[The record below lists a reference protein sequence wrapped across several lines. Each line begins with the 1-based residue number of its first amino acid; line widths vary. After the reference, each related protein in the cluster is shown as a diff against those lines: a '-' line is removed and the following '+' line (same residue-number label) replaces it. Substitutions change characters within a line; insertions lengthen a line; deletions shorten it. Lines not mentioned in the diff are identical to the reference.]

1 MRAQIHQRGKLAGSM
16 SGAAVSQN
24 KSQSVLGIIAGSG
37 RLPGQLVEACEGS
50 GRPVFVLAFQDVT
63 DPETYTHAPHAVVRL
78 ELVGEAL
85 AQLRKAGVAEI
96 VMAGK
101 VRRPSLI
108 GLKPDKATAKLIA
121 HMGSSF
127 FSGDN
132 ALFTSL
138 VAFLEDEGF
147 KVIGAEEVMAD
158 LVAPDGIMGRISP
171 SKQSMADIAKGMKIA
186 KSLGALDIGQAVIVE
201 NSYVLGV
208 EAAEGTDAMIIR
220 CASLKNDERG
230 GVLVKAKK
238 PLQEARV
245 DLPAIGPATVE
256 NVYAAGLLG
265 IAVEAGGS
273 LILDRKQVISR
284 ADTLGIFVIG
294 VRHA

>member
-1 MRAQIHQRGKLAGSM
+1 MSNASVMEGKHPM
-16 SGAAVSQN
+16 
-24 KSQSVLGIIAGSG
+24 LGIIAGSG
-37 RLPGQLVEACEGS
+37 RLPAQLVETCRAT
-50 GRPVFVLAFQDVT
+50 GRPVFVLAFQDTT
-63 DPETYTHAPHAVVRL
+63 DPETYTSVPHAVVRI
-78 ELVGEAL
+78 EAVGEAL
-85 AQLRKAGVAEI
+85 DHLRKAGVTEL

-108 GLKPDKATAKLIA
+108 GLRPDKTTAKLIA

-138 VAFLEDEGF
+138 VSFLEDEGF
-147 KVIGAEEVMAD
+147 KVIGAENIMND
-158 LVAPDGIMGRISP
+158 LITPEGILGKIRP
-171 SKQSMADIAKGMKIA
+171 TKQNMADIEKGMRIA
-186 KSLGALDIGQAVIVE
+186 KALGNMDIGQAVIVE
-201 NSYVLGV
+201 NNYVLGV
-208 EAAEGTDAMIIR
+208 EAAEGTDAMIVR
-220 CASLKNDERG
+220 CASLKTEERG

-256 NVYAAGLLG
+256 NVYAAGLMG

-273 LILDRKQVISR
+273 LILDKAQVISR
-284 ADTLGIFVIG
+284 ADKLGIFVIG

>member
-1 MRAQIHQRGKLAGSM
+1 MSTQAIRANSKDT
-16 SGAAVSQN
+16 
-24 KSQSVLGIIAGSG
+24 LGIVAGSG
-37 RLPGQLVEACEGS
+37 RLPSQLVEYCRQNN
-50 GRPVFVLAFQDVT
+50 RPVFVLAFQDTT
-63 DPETYTHAPHAVVRL
+63 DPETYAHVPHAVVRI
-78 ELVGEAL
+78 ESVGEAL
-85 AQLRKAGVAEI
+85 EHLRGAGAKEL

-108 GLKPDKATAKLIA
+108 GLRPDKATAKLIA

-138 VAFLEDEGF
+138 VSFLEGEGF
-147 KVIGAEEVMAD
+147 HVIGAEEIMNE
-158 LVAPDGIMGRISP
+158 LVAPEGVLGKTHP
-171 SKQSMADIAKGMKIA
+171 TKQNLSDIAKGMRIA
-186 KSLGALDIGQAVIVE
+186 KALGGLDIGQAVIVE
-201 NSYVLGV
+201 NNYVLGV

-220 CASLKNDERG
+220 CAGLKHEERG

-245 DLPAIGPATVE
+245 DLPAIGPATIE
-256 NVYAAGLLG
+256 NIYAAGLMG
-265 IAVEAGGS
+265 VAVEAGGS
-273 LILDRKQVISR
+273 LILDRAQVIAR
-284 ADTLGIFVIG
+284 ADKLGIFVMG